1 MSGQPTA
8 PAAASAPAA
17 TKFPLA
23 LILGIAALV
32 AVLALPTPA
41 DLPVAGH
48 RMLAILVFAVI
59 VWVTEA
65 VSYEA
70 SAIMITTL
78 MAVLLGTAP
87 SVKDPSVILGTSAAI
102 NMGLAGF
109 ANSALALVAGAL
121 FIAAAMTHTGLD
133 RYIALHTLDKIGT
146 STTRIFVGAIVVTIV
161 LSLLV
166 PSATARSAAI
176 VPIMVGVIAAFGV
189 SKRSNFAAGLM
200 IVVAQA
206 TSIWNIGIQTAA
218 AQNLLTVGFME
229 KILGETVSWADWL
242 IAGAPWAILM
252 SVILVIVTLK
262 LLPPE
267 AQSIAGG
274 KEGVAQSLKELGPM
288 TSPQRRLLIVSLALL
303 FLWATGGKLHR
314 FDTTTITYAGLV
326 VLMLPRFGVMTWKE
340 VQARIPWG
348 TVIVFG
354 IGISLGSALLTTQA
368 GQWLGQQVVVHT
380 GLDAFGPWGIFAIL
394 AAFLIVIHLGFAS
407 ATALTS
413 AMLPIMISVLTALPG
428 EMPKLGMTMLLGF
441 VVSYGFI
448 LPINAPQNM
457 VCLGTETFNARQF
470 AKVGIVITIIG
481 YAMMLL
487 FAATY
492 WKWLGWL

>member
-1 MSGQPTA
+1 MSGQLAARAA
-8 PAAASAPAA
+8 P
-17 TKFPLA
+17 KFPIA
-23 LILGIAALV
+23 LIFGVIALIG
-32 AVLALPTPA
+32 VLALPTPA

-78 MAVLLGTAP
+78 MAFLLGTAP
-87 SVKDPSVILGTSAAI
+87 SLKNPDVMMGTSAAI

-133 RYIALHTLDKIGT
+133 RFIALHTLDKIGT
-146 STTRIFVGAIVVTIV
+146 STRRIFVGAIVVTIV

-218 AQNLLTVGFME
+218 AQNLLTIGFME
-229 KILGETVSWADWL
+229 KMLGETVTWADWF
-242 IAGAPWAILM
+242 IAGAPWAVLM

-267 AQSIAGG
+267 AQSLAGG
-274 KEGVAQSLKELGPM
+274 KEGVAQALKELGPM
-288 TSPQRRLLIVSLALL
+288 TGPQKRLLFVTIALL
-303 FLWATGGKLHR
+303 VLWATGGTLHR
-314 FDTTTITYAGLV
+314 FDTTSTTYAGLV

-354 IGISLGSALLTTQA
+354 IGISLGTALLTTQA

-380 GLDAFGPWGIFAIL
+380 NLDAFGPLGIFAIL
-394 AAFLIVIHLGFAS
+394 GAFLILIHLGFAS

-413 AMLPIMISVLTALPG
+413 AMLPIMISVLAALPG
-428 EMPKLGMTMLLGF
+428 EFHRLGMTMLLGF
-441 VVSYGFI
+441 VMSYGFI

-470 AKVGIVITIIG
+470 AKVGIVITVIG
-481 YAMMLL
+481 YLTMLL
-487 FAATY
+487 FAGTY
-492 WKWLGWL
+492 WKWLGWV